1 MPIVT
6 ELGIYTAELCTDSK
20 KYLSR
25 LLVGK
30 TGIDSN
36 CITWDLLLTEK
47 LNLDAFIETDKEI
60 HGAELLKARDEW
72 NRLLKE
78 NQLKTAIENKLIEIE
93 TNYLPERLKAYD
105 PEVKKQEEDLRLKKR
120 ALISIAII
128 IGLVI
133 AFPLVLSLL
142 GGAAMLIG
150 VASLAVG
157 ATLLCCSVI
166 PDFFGER
173 LIEPEWDKE
182 YSIQKSKW
190 QQKISAIKTETEET
204 ISNKTVAII
213 QQPEQMALNTV
224 INPLRIEAATQT
236 TPIMCV
242 LSLRPTRP
250 RN

>member
-1 MPIVT
+1 MPIVS

-60 HGAELLKARDEW
+60 HEAELLKARDEW

-78 NQLKTAIENKLIEIE
+78 NQLKTVIENKLIEIE

-105 PEVKKQEEDLRLKKR
+105 PEVKKQEEDLRHKKR

-128 IGLVI
+128 IGLAI

-157 ATLLCCSVI
+157 ATLLCGSVI
-166 PDFFGER
+166 PAFFGER
-173 LIEPEWDKE
+173 LIEPEWNKE
-182 YSIQKSKW
+182 YSREKNIW
-190 QQKISAIKTETEET
+190 RRKIAEIKATSPLT
-204 ISNKTVAII
+204 I
-213 QQPEQMALNTV
+213 EM
-224 INPLRIEAATQT
+224 ATQT
-236 TPIMCV
+236 TSDESIMDKPPINYNISFFIPAKSSIDPEQEAIV
-242 LSLRPTRP
+242 QRDITI
-250 RN
+250 